1 MNGAARKLTQLPLLS
16 QNGRWT
22 MRFRGKRAEFA
33 DHRSA
38 LRAAILEAFE
48 NSRNGTPT
56 QVVCVDEHLAV
67 EIAWTYGV
75 DPDPPAAFAEK
86 PPSSDRRPL
95 GDVPR
100 RQHRAARLARPLA
113 DRASGA
119 R

>member
-16 QNGRWT
+16 QNGRWA
-22 MRFRGKRAEFA
+22 MRFRGKRAEFV
-33 DHRSA
+33 DRHTA

-56 QVVCVDEHLAV
+56 QVVCVDEHLSI

-75 DPDPPAAFAEK
+75 DPDPPAALTER

-95 GDVPR
+95 VDAPR
-100 RQHRAARLARPLA
+100 RQHRAARHARVLA
-113 DRASGA
+113 DPASRA

>member
-1 MNGAARKLTQLPLLS
+1 MKGPAHKLTQLPLLS
-16 QNGRWT
+16 QNGRWS

-33 DHRSA
+33 DRRSA

-56 QVVCVDEHLAV
+56 QVVCVDDHLSV

-86 PPSSDRRPL
+86 SPPSDRRPI
-95 GDVPR
+95 GDAPR
-100 RQHRAARLARPLA
+100 RQHRAARHARAL
-113 DRASGA
+113 SHG
-119 R
+119 

>member
-1 MNGAARKLTQLPLLS
+1 MTAAARKLTQLPVLS
-16 QNGRWT
+16 QNGRWA

-33 DHRSA
+33 DRRSA

-56 QVVCVDEHLAV
+56 QVVCVDDHLSV

-86 PPSSDRRPL
+86 AQASVHRPIGGTVRKPPP
-95 GDVPR
+95 PA
-100 RQHRAARLARPLA
+100 QRA
-113 DRASGA
+113 RAIGPG
-119 R
+119 